1 MKIEEL
7 SHQITED
14 YVSELDPKE
23 GYSLDPATIMLIATI
38 VSEVIKMWREC
49 KKNKEEAA
57 KMATSPSRFERLAL
71 RQICVRTIGRR
82 EFYRSGDKLMESLL
96 KNGQTLTPELVQQM
110 YDEEEKDD

>member
-1 MKIEEL
+1 MT
-7 SHQITED
+7 ITEISEKVARD
-14 YVSELDPKE
+14 YTKELNEDD
-23 GYSLDPATIMLIATI
+23 GYGFDVATIMLIATI